1 MQSLGYNKKK
11 KKSKLSYG
19 WDLNCDFETECIGDL
34 PNV

>member
-1 MQSLGYNKKK
+1 MQSLGYNK

>member
-1 MQSLGYNKKK
+1 MQSLGYN